1 MEELGRTK
9 PRTVSKLME
18 VPIDSSMERMHI
30 TIKGDVH
37 QKSTE
42 QAGKGEGTA
51 MKIAM
56 QGEIR

>member
-1 MEELGRTK
+1 
-9 PRTVSKLME
+9 
-18 VPIDSSMERMHI
+18 MERMR
-30 TIKGDVH
+30 TKIKGEVH

-51 MKIAM
+51 MKMAT